1 MKIRLKSIQLQ
12 KALVDAMAAKKK
24 ADAGGADGAKAEG

>member
-1 MKIRLKSIQLQ
+1 MQLIQ

-24 ADAGGADGAKAEG
+24 ADAGVADGAKAEG